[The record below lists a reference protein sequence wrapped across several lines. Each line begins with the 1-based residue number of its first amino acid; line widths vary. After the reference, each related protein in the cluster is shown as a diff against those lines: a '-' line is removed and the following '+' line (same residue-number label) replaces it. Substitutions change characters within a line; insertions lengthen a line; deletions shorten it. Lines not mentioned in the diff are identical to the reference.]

1 MEAYM
6 KKIEISQEELE
17 MMNYNDVA
25 FLILENANKKMKL
38 MDLYKEVSK
47 LLGLDPEDQT
57 HLTDLFELL
66 STDKRFIM
74 LDQGYWDLRIKHNKG
89 MVIESDEEDED
100 VILEEDSEEDDMY
113 EDDKENESEDD
124 DVEED
129 DLSDLV
135 IIDDVDDEANL

>member
-1 MEAYM
+1 M
-6 KKIEISQEELE
+6 KKIEISSEELE

-25 FLILENANKKMKL
+25 FLVLENANKKMKL

-47 LLGLDPEDQT
+47 ILGLDPEDQS

-74 LDQGYWDLRIKHNKG
+74 LEQGYWDLSIKHNKG
-89 MVIESDEEDED
+89 MVIESDDEEDEE
-100 VILEEDSEEDDMY
+100 VILEEEETDDDDMY
-113 EDDKENESEDD
+113 EEDKDKETDD

>member
-1 MEAYM
+1 M
-6 KKIEISQEELE
+6 KKIEISSEELE

-38 MDLYKEVSK
+38 IDLYNEVSK
-47 LLGLDPEDQT
+47 TMGLDPNDQS

-74 LDQGYWDLRIKHNKG
+74 LEEGYWDLRIKHNKG

-100 VILEEDSEEDDMY
+100 VVLEEEESEEEGMY
-113 EDDKENESEDD
+113 EEEKDTESEDD

-135 IIDDVDDEANL
+135 IIDDVDEEGNL